1 MEYST
6 HWVFTADAS
15 KALRMP
21 SSTLRSL
28 KNHLELE
35 PGVHWLYS
43 TGKKNSPILWNVP
56 AIREWQIEKTV
67 LEIRSTDAKRQEEA
81 RENASAIAS
90 FDEPDSLTPTEA
102 EEGGR

>member
-1 MEYST
+1 
-6 HWVFTADAS
+6 
-15 KALRMP
+15 MP

-81 RENASAIAS
+81 AGEFEGVVQGQHREHAVIGCQGK
-90 FDEPDSLTPTEA
+90 EP
-102 EEGGR
+102 